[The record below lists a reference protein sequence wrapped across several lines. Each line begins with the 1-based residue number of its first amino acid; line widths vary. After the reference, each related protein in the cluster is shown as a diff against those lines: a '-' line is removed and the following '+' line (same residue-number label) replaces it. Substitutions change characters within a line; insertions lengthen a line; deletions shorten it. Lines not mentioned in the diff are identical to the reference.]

1 MICPA
6 NPNVPAL
13 QVIVSAVPPA
23 NWLVSDVGN
32 VHPAGNG
39 PEHPPKTL
47 SQTLSLKSS
56 KKGSVN
62 CEKTVPGIINNKKI
76 IKGDELLI

>member
-1 MICPA
+1 MVCPA
-6 NPNVPAL
+6 YPNVPAL
-13 QVIVSAVPPA
+13 QVIVSAGPST

-32 VHPAGNG
+32 VHPTGNG

-56 KKGSVN
+56 KKGNVN
-62 CEKTVPGIINNKKI
+62 CENAVTGVINNKKI

>member
-1 MICPA
+1 
-6 NPNVPAL
+6 
-13 QVIVSAVPPA
+13 QVILSPDGLPYEGS
-23 NWLVSDVGN
+23 SDIGN

-39 PEHPPKTL
+39 PEHPPTVG
-47 SQTLSLKSS
+47 SSHSLSLKSS

-76 IKGDELLI
+76 IKGDEFLI